1 MVTTTAIYSREQLG
15 ISRALSGGAISSAG
29 HPCREIHLLSADA
42 LRSYCCLLLPRES
55 HKSCR
60 VNEKAG
66 RGGGDRIYQ
75 GTDSI
80 AGLRA

>member
-15 ISRALSGGAISSAG
+15 IPRTLLSGAISAACHS
-29 HPCREIHLLSADA
+29 CREIHLLSADA
-42 LRSYCCLLLPRES
+42 LRSYCSLLLPRGS

-66 RGGGDRIYQ
+66 RGGGDR
-75 GTDSI
+75 TKSE
-80 AGLRA
+80 AENA